1 MVVKILKRPSGKNSR
16 LNLPPGPNPLPIIGN
31 IHELFGSPNPLYH
44 LLRDL
49 AKEYGPLMHL
59 KLGETSNII
68 VTSAEMAREIYKTH
82 DITFASRP
90 SHHPAFKI
98 VSYNFADIM
107 FSPYGKY
114 WRELRKI
121 CNMELLSAKSVQ
133 SFRSIRED
141 EVFNVIKSISSQKG
155 SIMNLTRSIFSLTY
169 SITSRSAFGK
179 RNEDTEEFIQ
189 LLDETNGLATGFSL
203 ADMYPSVK
211 LFQVMAPMRFKLE
224 KAHKESDKILENIL
238 NEHKR
243 NSKEAIQG
251 GGECKE
257 DLVDVLVNIQKRG
270 DFEPQLTDTN
280 IKAIMLDIF
289 SAGSEASAATIEW
302 AISEMIRNPQ
312 IMKRAQDEVRNH
324 FDNKG
329 NVDES
334 RLHELKYLHA
344 IIKETL
350 RLQPSVP
357 LLLPRE
363 CAEQCDINGFQVP
376 AKARIIVNAWAIGR
390 DPNYWS
396 EAEKFNPSRFLDSKI
411 DFKGDDYEYIPF
423 GAGRRICPGISFSQA
438 SIELTLAQLL
448 FHFDWKLP
456 GDLKQEEL
464 NMAARFGVT
473 MRRKNDLLLIPI
485 PYSRSCLR
493 MNNFNL

>member
-1 MVVKILKRPSGKNSR
+1 MAVNLLLLAFLLFCFMVLKILKRPSGKNSR

-31 IHELFGSPNPLYH
+31 IHQLFGSPNPLYH

-141 EVFNVIKSISSQKG
+141 EVFDVIKSISSQKG

-238 NEHKR
+238 NEHKG

-280 IKAIMLDIF
+280 IKAIMLCGSFVEVYNTSLEVYNPSF
-289 SAGSEASAATIEW
+289 SPSPSSLERKYPLPSTNLARSGVFVREKSSWWVYSKLRNGSAQHGSAETAGS
-302 AISEMIRNPQ
+302 P
-312 IMKRAQDEVRNH
+312 
-324 FDNKG
+324 
-329 NVDES
+329 
-334 RLHELKYLHA
+334 
-344 IIKETL
+344 
-350 RLQPSVP
+350 
-357 LLLPRE
+357 
-363 CAEQCDINGFQVP
+363 
-376 AKARIIVNAWAIGR
+376 
-390 DPNYWS
+390 
-396 EAEKFNPSRFLDSKI
+396 LDS
-411 DFKGDDYEYIPF
+411 Y
-423 GAGRRICPGISFSQA
+423 
-438 SIELTLAQLL
+438 TLA
-448 FHFDWKLP
+448 D
-456 GDLKQEEL
+456 
-464 NMAARFGVT
+464 AT
-473 MRRKNDLLLIPI
+473 RK
-485 PYSRSCLR
+485 
-493 MNNFNL
+493 